1 MYANHDFVP
10 QTGKTPL
17 KKLLATAVLAV
28 TASWLA
34 GPAQAEV
41 PFFNAVCPGRIEVHA
56 DDGGPVFINGQQ
68 ARLKRFSRDYYE
80 ARLGRVTVSVSVN
93 PDGTPEISY
102 TARGGANGVCR
113 LRNGR
118 SSQVEGNDDGDGYGN
133 GSGNGYGENRPRRR
147 PAGVPLEALSA
158 FCRGE
163 ASAEFG
169 VRPSRITTNM
179 AFRSGGRYVVQ
190 GNYPDRG
197 RTAFFNCWFD
207 RDGNFLSID

>member
-1 MYANHDFVP
+1 M
-10 QTGKTPL
+10 
-17 KKLLATAVLAV
+17 KKRLATAVLAV
-28 TASWLA
+28 TAFWLA

-68 ARLKRFSRDYYE
+68 ARLKRFSSDYYE

-102 TARGGANGVCR
+102 TARGGANGICR

-118 SSQVEGNDDGDGYGN
+118 SSQAETYDD
-133 GSGNGYGENRPRRR
+133 GNGYGESRPRRR
-147 PAGVPLEALSA
+147 PVGVPLEGLAA
-158 FCRGE
+158 YCRGE

-179 AFRSGGRYVVQ
+179 AFRSGGRYVVE

-207 RDGNFLSID
+207 RNGNFLSID